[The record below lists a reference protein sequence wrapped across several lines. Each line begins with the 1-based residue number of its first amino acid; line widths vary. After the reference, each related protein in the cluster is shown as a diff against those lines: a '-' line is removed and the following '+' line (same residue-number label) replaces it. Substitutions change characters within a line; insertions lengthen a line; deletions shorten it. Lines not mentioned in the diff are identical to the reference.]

1 MDGLIWF
8 NRIRDPISL
17 TKPLMVQDEAM
28 EEEGAEAQKGKKTIS
43 YEEYKKLA
51 FLLTKYIKQREE
63 QSDTESTG

>member
-1 MDGLIWF
+1 
-8 NRIRDPISL
+8 
-17 TKPLMVQDEAM
+17 MVQDEPM

-63 QSDTESTG
+63 QSDTESTGKFVWP